1 VRDCFAV
8 AREWV
13 FGFGWREFGDF
24 SFVDFFGFLDSEA
37 CCQCGPG
44 KRENG
49 WWLRVSIRAGDR
61 SGKERLS
68 ASFSKPF
75 TVLSFNSESAILSG
89 PSAEPPAP
97 DSSP

>member
-8 AREWV
+8 ARERV
-13 FGFGWREFGDF
+13 FGLGGSEFGYF
-24 SFVDFFGFLDSEA
+24 SFVDFFRFLDSKA

-49 WWLRVSIRAGDR
+49 WWLKDSIRADDR

-75 TVLSFNSESAILSG
+75 TVLSFNFESAILSG
-89 PSAEPPAP
+89 PSAKPPAP
-97 DSSP
+97 DYSP